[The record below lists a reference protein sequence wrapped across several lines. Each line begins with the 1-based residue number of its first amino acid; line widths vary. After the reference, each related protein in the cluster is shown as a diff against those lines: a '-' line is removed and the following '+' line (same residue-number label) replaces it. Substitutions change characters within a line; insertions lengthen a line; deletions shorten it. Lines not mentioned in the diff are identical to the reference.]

1 MGIKRLCLATGCCRY
16 RLDNSLYCEKHQYLQ
31 EERDKKAE
39 ERKMNF
45 YRNLPRSNSEF
56 YGTSRY
62 KKERKLF
69 LDQHPYCIR
78 CGATATELHHD
89 WNTKDY
95 LHNEDMFF
103 DQSHW
108 IPLCHDCHTL
118 VSNRKAMNK
127 STSLN
132 VFTGFEQ

>member
-1 MGIKRLCLATGCCRY
+1 MPLHRLCKHTNCPRF
-16 RLDNSLYCEKHQYLQ
+16 RLEGSDFCSVHQADQIEK
-31 EERDKKAE
+31 DKRME
-39 ERKMNF
+39 ERKLNF
-45 YRNLPRSNSEF
+45 FRNLPRSNSEF

-62 KKERKLF
+62 RKERKLF

-108 IPLCHDCHTL
+108 IPLCHDCHTFI
-118 VSNRKAMNK
+118 SNRKANK
-127 STSLN
+127 NSSSLN
-132 VFTGFEQ
+132 IYTGIIE